1 MFNLRKLLSKSSKI
15 QRNRRLLLNLQISF
29 VAWAVELIGG
39 IVGSLMIFLPF
50 ANVSSRLRQMVTD
63 TVYFVI
69 LPIIYTVNNED
80 TKIYILQSTL
90 YLKFTNFFFNG
101 WVNKIAPANDND
113 PDLEKRNT
121 FCELCE
127 EEMYSLDH
135 KENCTPFKNYPEFN
149 VHFLVVSKNF

>member
-29 VAWAVELIGG
+29 VAWAIELIGG

-63 TVYFVI
+63 ILYFVI

-80 TKIYILQSTL
+80 TKIYILQSSL
-90 YLKFTNFFFNG
+90 YLRFTNFFFNG
-101 WVNKIAPANDND
+101 WVNKIVPANDD
-113 PDLEKRNT
+113 DAHIEKRKT
-121 FCELCE
+121 FCESCGE
-127 EEMYSLDH
+127 EIHSLDH

-149 VHFLVVSKNF
+149 VCR